1 MNTGLGKLVDFVE
14 ASPRRFGLTLGT
26 FVMVQAA
33 LLFVAVAPG
42 YAARPARYTTSYRL
56 GFRPCRKPHPVL
68 LRRRCA
74 TLRPR
79 FGFTAAS

>member
-14 ASPRRFGLTLGT
+14 ASPWRFGLTLGT

-42 YAARPARYTTSYRL
+42 
-56 GFRPCRKPHPVL
+56 
-68 LRRRCA
+68 
-74 TLRPR
+74 
-79 FGFTAAS
+79 